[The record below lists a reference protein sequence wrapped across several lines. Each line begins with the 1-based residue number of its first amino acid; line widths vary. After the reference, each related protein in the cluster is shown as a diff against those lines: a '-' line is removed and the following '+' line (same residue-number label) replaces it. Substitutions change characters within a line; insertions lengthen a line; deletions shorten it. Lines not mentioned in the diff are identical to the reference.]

1 MEVEDKMKKEEY
13 DNKQKVIKTQKKSIV
28 DQRRQATIINGD
40 VLLSLKGAMFNQVTK
55 KNELEG
61 LIKLKKNEKVKKKKD
76 DEVNLDDSQKYIGNI
91 VDPANQ

>member
-40 VLLSLKGAMFNQVTK
+40 VLLSLKGAMFN
-55 KNELEG
+55 
-61 LIKLKKNEKVKKKKD
+61 
-76 DEVNLDDSQKYIGNI
+76 
-91 VDPANQ
+91 